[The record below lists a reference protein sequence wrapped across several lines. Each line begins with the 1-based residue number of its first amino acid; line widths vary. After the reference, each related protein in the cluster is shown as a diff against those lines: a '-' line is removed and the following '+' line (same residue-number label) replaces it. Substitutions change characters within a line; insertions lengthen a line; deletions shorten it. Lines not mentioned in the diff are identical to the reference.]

1 MENIHASPVIQAVKA
16 NRALETLPSNEIVD
30 RLHACGWV
38 LLPEVLDIGLRD
50 RLIRGMELA
59 HVKVRKIQSANGV
72 GEGTDGTVHHLPLID
87 DVFLEFLE
95 QRYCENLLG
104 AFFGGPYI
112 LNTFGGV
119 LNLPK
124 NLSYVGGIH
133 RDQRTFSGDLPLMG
147 QLLVMLDDFTED
159 NGATYFLDGSHR
171 QPEKPDKDFFFANAS
186 RSVGRAGSIVVFNS
200 NLWHAAGANLTTIPR
215 RALTLNFSKPF
226 LKQQLDYPR
235 ALGYERVRTLSPEVR
250 QLLGYNARVPE
261 TLEEWYQPAD
271 RRLYQRDQG

>member
-1 MENIHASPVIQAVKA
+1 MIEAINQLRVRGWIV
-16 NRALETLPSNEIVD
+16 LPSVVD
-30 RLHACGWV
+30 T
-38 LLPEVLDIGLRD
+38 GLRE
-50 RLIRGMELA
+50 RLTNAIEQA
-59 HVKVRKIQSANGV
+59 HVKIRKIQLANGV

-95 QRYCENLLG
+95 QGYCGDILE
-104 AFFGGPYI
+104 AFFGGPYL
-112 LNTFGGV
+112 LNAFGGV

-159 NGATYFLDGSHR
+159 NGATYFLDGSHLS
-171 QPEKPDKDFFFANAS
+171 PEKPDKNLFFRKAS
-186 RSVGRAGSIVVFNS
+186 RAVGRAGSIVVFNS
-200 NLWHAAGANLTTIPR
+200 NLWHAAGANLSATPR
-215 RALTLNFSKPF
+215 RALTLNFCKPY

-235 ALGYERVRTLSPEVR
+235 ALGYERGGSLSPTLR

-261 TLEEWYQPAD
+261 SLEEWYQPAD